1 MQKAKPKNVPLCA
14 EGARCE
20 KTFFY
25 FHISQLG
32 FPAMVYTHF
41 RTSIRTF
48 HAVCELTREPRGNSH
63 FIILSATGLGTLDL
77 GIPTF
82 YSFGVA
88 CRDHFGTADTH
99 DFPRFPRENPREKP
113 QNLSVTS
120 TKLCLKWAFRVLKS
134 QKFPRRAPNR
144 WWALAGTARKR
155 AARRASA
162 AGSPPEYIRGAGIQ
176 SGISHLVPEIILFVH
191 YTIILSEV
199 VPGICQ
205 ALND

>member
-1 MQKAKPKNVPLCA
+1 MEFPLYN
-14 EGARCE
+14 
-20 KTFFY
+20 T
-25 FHISQLG
+25 
-32 FPAMVYTHF
+32 
-41 RTSIRTF
+41 
-48 HAVCELTREPRGNSH
+48 
-63 FIILSATGLGTLDL
+63 
-77 GIPTF
+77 
-82 YSFGVA
+82 FGVA
-88 CRDHFGTADTH
+88 CRDHFGTATPTISH
-99 DFPRFPRENPREKP
+99 GFPQNPREKP

-205 ALND
+205 ALVPRCEERGRLSLRCGQASGPTAGSRLVSRDKRPDRG

>member
-1 MQKAKPKNVPLCA
+1 MRSVCVCRISKRPDRSHARLRRYYGTTVTCDPSRLCAKMQKAKPKNVPLCA
-14 EGARCE
+14 VRARCE

-88 CRDHFGTADTH
+88 CRDHFGTAGTH
-99 DFPRFPRENPREKP
+99 DFPRFPRKSARETSKS
-113 QNLSVTS
+113 LSHEHQILY
-120 TKLCLKWAFRVLKS
+120 KM
-134 QKFPRRAPNR
+134 
-144 WWALAGTARKR
+144 
-155 AARRASA
+155 
-162 AGSPPEYIRGAGIQ
+162 GI
-176 SGISHLVPEIILFVH
+176 
-191 YTIILSEV
+191 
-199 VPGICQ
+199 
-205 ALND
+205 